1 MKFKLVN
8 KNPKKRK
15 AGDCAIR
22 AICNAEGKSWYEV
35 FDALVEIA
43 RRECFAPTNMNVITE
58 YLKSYKT
65 VPVMYEDGYG
75 RKKRYKVNELD
86 KLPKGN
92 YIARVAGHMTC
103 VKNGVIEDTWDCGR
117 KSCYKIWRVK

>member
-1 MKFKLVN
+1 MFKRVN
-8 KNPKKRK
+8 KNPKKHK

-43 RRECFAPTNMNVITE
+43 RRECYAPMNMEVITE

-75 RKKRYKVNELD
+75 RKKRYKVKELS
-86 KLPKGN
+86 KLPKGK
-92 YIARVAGHMTC
+92 YIVRVAGHMTC
-103 VKNGVIEDTWDCGR
+103 VKNGVIEDTWDCGN
-117 KSCYKIWRVK
+117 KACYKIWRVR

>member
-1 MKFKLVN
+1 MFKLVN

-22 AICNAEGKSWYEV
+22 AICNAEGKSWLEV

-43 RRECFAPTNMNVITE
+43 RRECYAPTNMNVINE
-58 YLKSYKT
+58 YLKKYPT
-65 VPVMYEDGYG
+65 VAVMYDGNYG
-75 RKKRYKVNELD
+75 KRRYKVEELD
-86 KLPKGN
+86 KLPKGK
-92 YIARVAGHMTC
+92 YIVRVAGHMTC
-103 VKNGVIEDTWDCGR
+103 VKNGVIEDTWDCGC

>member
-8 KNPKKRK
+8 KNPRKRK

-22 AICNAEGKSWYEV
+22 AICNAEGKSWFEV
-35 FDALVEIA
+35 LDALVEIA
-43 RRECFAPTNMNVITE
+43 RRECFAPTNMNVINE
-58 YLKSYKT
+58 YLKSYAT
-65 VPVMYEDGYG
+65 VSVMYEDRYG
-75 RKKRYKVNELD
+75 KKKRYKVNELD

-92 YIARVAGHMTC
+92 YIVRVAGHMTC
-103 VKNGVIEDTWDCGR
+103 VKNGVLEDTWDCGG

>member
-1 MKFKLVN
+1 MFKEVN

-22 AICNAEGKSWYEV
+22 AICNAEGKSWLEV

-43 RRECFAPTNMNVITE
+43 RRECYAPTNMNVINE
-58 YLKSYKT
+58 YLKNYPT
-65 VPVMYEDGYG
+65 VSVMYEDKYG
-75 RKKRYKVNELD
+75 KKRRYKVEELD
-86 KLPKGN
+86 KLPKGK
-92 YIARVAGHMTC
+92 YIVRVAGHMTC
-103 VKNGVIEDTWDCGR
+103 VKNGVIEDTWNCGY